1 MSKLSKYREDIAEE
15 NKLHKQQIKQLE
27 DLKLEKL
34 LSDNDYI
41 KNMIGKVEKRVNE
54 EIDKR
59 IQFEFENRNLFE
71 QKMNQF
77 KEEIRSD
84 EK

>member
-1 MSKLSKYREDIAEE
+1 MLS
-15 NKLHKQQIKQLE
+15 
-27 DLKLEKL
+27 LKLEKL